1 MVFSLKTREADQQTD
16 RGRVFLSLRWEHRQ
30 HNEFDSLL
38 LSINHIMQN
47 ISAFQ
52 QCHPPQNIH
61 HPALTAASTRLLNLS
76 LSLSLTVGK
85 LRKEWMKESVS
96 GVGLGM
102 LKSVKEYVDPEN
114 IFGNGNLL

>member
-1 MVFSLKTREADQQTD
+1 
-16 RGRVFLSLRWEHRQ
+16 
-30 HNEFDSLL
+30 
-38 LSINHIMQN
+38 MQN

-52 QCHPPQNIH
+52 QCHPPHNIH
-61 HPALTAASTRLLNLS
+61 HPALTAARTRLLNLSLS

-114 IFGNGNLL
+114 IFGNRNLL